1 MTLPGEIVAE
11 RARETDLGSI
21 GSLLTELMNA
31 MTGTEGFDLNK
42 SVENCR
48 SLIRDP
54 SQYVLV
60 ARKGDAVL
68 GFIHFS
74 TRKTVIHP
82 APSGL
87 IDELVVS
94 RKYRRA
100 GIGKLLM
107 SAAVD
112 KCRELGCCEVEVS
125 TEKSNTRA
133 RRFYKS
139 LGFEEDA
146 VLLERQLAGS
156 GEK

>member
-1 MTLPGEIVAE
+1 MTLADEIVVE
-11 RARETDLGSI
+11 RARESDLASI
-21 GSLLTELMNA
+21 GLLLVELIEA
-31 MTGTEGFDLNK
+31 MKDTEGFDLNQ
-42 SVENCR
+42 SIENCR

-54 SQYVLV
+54 SQYVLA
-60 ARKGDAVL
+60 ARKADAVL
-68 GFIHFS
+68 GFINFS
-74 TRKTVIHP
+74 TRKTLMHP

-94 RKYRRA
+94 CKHRSA
-100 GIGKLLM
+100 GIGRLLI

-125 TEKSNTRA
+125 TEKSNSRA

-146 VLLERQLAGS
+146 VLLEWQLLGS
-156 GEK
+156 DAT